1 VAATNVLSA
10 IAFLFVAY
18 TGYGRIAT
26 LGEEVRDPGRT
37 IPRAVIATLGVSV
50 VLYTAVAAAGW
61 RLAGSSWGTSAS
73 ERAPLAAMVGRP
85 WDTLIEVGAI
95 TAMVGVLVNLVLGL
109 SRVWL
114 AMGRRSDMPAA
125 LASIGANGS
134 PTTAVIVAGMAI
146 SGMAL
151 VDDVR
156 ITWSFSAFAVLLY
169 YAITNL
175 AALRLTPEL
184 RRFPRWVSIAG
195 LASCAFLSFWVPVG
209 VWLTGVAVT
218 AAGLLWRLFWRRRA
232 AVTDP

>member
-1 VAATNVLSA
+1 
-10 IAFLFVAY
+10 
-18 TGYGRIAT
+18 
-26 LGEEVRDPGRT
+26 
-37 IPRAVIATLGVSV
+37 
-50 VLYTAVAAAGW
+50 
-61 RLAGSSWGTSAS
+61 
-73 ERAPLAAMVGRP
+73 
-85 WDTLIEVGAI
+85 
-95 TAMVGVLVNLVLGL
+95 
-109 SRVWL
+109 
-114 AMGRRSDMPAA
+114 
-125 LASIGANGS
+125 
-134 PTTAVIVAGMAI
+134 MAI

-156 ITWSFSAFAVLLY
+156 ITWTFSAFAVLLY